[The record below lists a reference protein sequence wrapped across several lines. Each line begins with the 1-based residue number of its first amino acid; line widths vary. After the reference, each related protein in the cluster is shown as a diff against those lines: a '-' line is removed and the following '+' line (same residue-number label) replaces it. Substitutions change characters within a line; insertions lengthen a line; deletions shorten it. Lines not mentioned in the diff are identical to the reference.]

1 MRFSRLFDVMFPTRC
16 VGCGRVGRIFCA
28 GCRPQEAAS
37 RRLTLGGLVVTA
49 AGRYAGVLRRAIL
62 LYKRGRR
69 DAGDALAAL
78 LADRVLATIPAGM
91 LLVPVPTTHRRRRA
105 RGFDQS
111 ARLAAELG
119 VRAGLPVLVAL
130 EQVAGDAQR
139 GRSRSA
145 RLRARGRFAC
155 TSPDL
160 IAGADIVLVDDVVTT
175 GATLRDCAATLERHG
190 ATVREAVVLAYA

>member
-1 MRFSRLFDVMFPTRC
+1 
-16 VGCGRVGRIFCA
+16 
-28 GCRPQEAAS
+28 
-37 RRLTLGGLVVTA
+37 
-49 AGRYAGVLRRAIL
+49 L

-78 LADRVLATIPAGM
+78 LVDRTLAALPAGT
-91 LLVPVPTTHRRRRA
+91 LLVPVPTTRRRRRS

-111 ARLAAELG
+111 ARLATELG
-119 VRAGLPVLVAL
+119 ARAGLPVVVAL

-139 GRSRSA
+139 GRSRTA

-155 TSPDL
+155 TFPNL
-160 IAGADIVLVDDVVTT
+160 IADAEIVLVDDVMTT
-175 GATLRDCAATLERHG
+175 GATLRDCVATLERHG